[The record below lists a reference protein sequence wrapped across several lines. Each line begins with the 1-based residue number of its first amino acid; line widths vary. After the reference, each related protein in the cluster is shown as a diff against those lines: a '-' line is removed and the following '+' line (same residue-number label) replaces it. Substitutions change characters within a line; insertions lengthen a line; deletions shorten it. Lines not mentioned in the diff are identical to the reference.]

1 MYHNKTVSVV
11 FATYREKNSIKAV
24 IDEFF
29 STGYVDEIIVV
40 NNNAEEG
47 TDEEIKKTKAKI
59 VYETKQGYGN
69 AYRTGIKNAKGYYII
84 LCEPD
89 GSYTGADLEK
99 FFAYAK
105 DGFDAVFGSRTGQN
119 ILLSGADM
127 TVGRKWANVM
137 EAKSI
142 EVLFNT
148 NQLSDV
154 GCTYKLF
161 VGTILQKLLKQ
172 TKTTNALFATE
183 LLLLTVTS
191 NLNYIEIPITF
202 SKRVG
207 ISTLTDK
214 WYQLV
219 KWAIYIQFFI
229 FTFWFQN
236 YFHRKKIKSKGI
248 H

>member
-1 MYHNKTVSVV
+1 MYNKKTVSVV

-24 IDEFF
+24 INEFF

-40 NNNAEEG
+40 NNNAETG
-47 TDEEIKKTKAKI
+47 TDDEIKKTKAKI
-59 VYETKQGYGN
+59 IYETQQGYGH

-89 GSYTGADLEK
+89 GSYTGRDLEK
-99 FFAYAK
+99 FFAYVN
-105 DGFDAVFGSRTGQN
+105 DGFDAIFGARTGQN
-119 ILLSGADM
+119 ILSSRTDM
-127 TVGRKWANVM
+127 TTGRKWANVLV
-137 EAKSI
+137 AKSI
-142 EVLFNT
+142 EFLFNT
-148 NQLSDV
+148 NQLSDI

-161 VGTILQKLLKQ
+161 VGSTLQKLLKK

-207 ISTLTDK
+207 ISTLVDK
-214 WYQLV
+214 WYQLL
-219 KWAIYIQFFI
+219 KWAIYIQLFI
-229 FTFWFQN
+229 YTFWLQN
-236 YFHRKKIKSKGI
+236 YFLRKRDNN
-248 H
+248 